1 MNRMNGPLSAPV
13 ALSATV
19 VEPPHAFAP
28 GARVDLA
35 MRVVAVEQR
44 DSDRGGFTT
53 LTLSTRAGRI
63 STSPFWQ
70 QDLARLDGI
79 SPGSLVRVV
88 GRIGQFRGR
97 RQLNVG
103 SVVALPPGAVDWR
116 DLLPAIDSAA
126 PYWTALDRWRGTI
139 RAPRLAHTLDLFFSD
154 ADFRHRFEACPA
166 STAGH
171 HAELGG
177 LLRHTWE
184 VAAIALAIARTCC
197 ADRDLVT
204 AGALLHDI
212 GKLEAYR
219 WDGAFETTEAGFLL
233 GHVTLGML
241 MLDRRLRHAEEVPCT
256 PGEERQLQHLIASHH
271 GRQEFGAAVAPMT
284 LEAEILHYADN
295 ASAKSATMAR
305 ALADAGN
312 FEGDAVL
319 TSRPVW
325 ELDHRR
331 AFRGRSDWGREVE
344 RWGAGA
350 EAGKTERPPSRG

>member
-1 MNRMNGPLSAPV
+1 MDRTNDHLTASAVYAPTVLANPL
-13 ALSATV
+13 AL
-19 VEPPHAFAP
+19 
-28 GARVDLA
+28 GARVDLP
-35 MRVVAVEQR
+35 MRVVAIEQR
-44 DSDRGGFTT
+44 DSERGGFTT
-53 LTLSTRAGRI
+53 LTLGARAGRI

-79 SPGSLVRVV
+79 APGSVVRVV

-103 SVVALPPGAVDWR
+103 TVMVLPHGAVDLR
-116 DLLPAIDSAA
+116 DLLPAIDSTG
-126 PYWTALDRWRGTI
+126 PYWTALDRWRATI
-139 RAPRLAHTLDLFFSD
+139 RAPRLSQTLDLFFSD
-154 ADFRHRFEACPA
+154 PNFRGRFEASPA

-184 VAAIALAIARTCC
+184 VAAIARAIARTCH
-197 ADRDLVT
+197 ADQDLVT

-219 WDGAFETTEAGFLL
+219 WDGAFETTEAGSLL

-241 MLDRRLRHAEEVPCT
+241 MLDRRLRDAGETPCT
-256 PGEERQLQHLIASHH
+256 PSEERLLQHLIASHH

-295 ASAKSATMAR
+295 ASAKSASM
-305 ALADAGN
+305 ALALGDAGN
-312 FEGDAVL
+312 FEGDGLL
-319 TSRPVW
+319 TSRAVW
-325 ELDHRR
+325 ALDHRR
-331 AFRGRSDWGREVE
+331 AYRGRSDWGRE
-344 RWGAGA
+344 AGSGRESA
-350 EAGKTERPPSRG
+350 VGGKTERPPSRG